1 MKWMQE
7 RDLLIAQTLAF
18 VQSVTGKTPDAE
30 PTAAEPRVVEAI
42 VAGPMV
48 AEPMVAGPTLAK
60 PIALLKIEISE
71 AAEPPRA
78 AAPLP
83 DVTPVPVEAP
93 PAARAAE
100 EVPSERS
107 MPTPLP
113 RLDLREDFQ
122 AEIRARVANFR
133 AHQERCTRERE
144 AYCNATMAKVHAV
157 LREGEQPTQ
166 RGK

>member
-30 PTAAEPRVVEAI
+30 PTAAEPTVVEPI
-42 VAGPMV
+42 V
-48 AEPMVAGPTLAK
+48 AEPMVVRPAVAK

-83 DVTPVPVEAP
+83 DVTPLPAETP

-113 RLDLREDFQ
+113 RLDLRDDFQ

-157 LREGEQPTQ
+157 LREGEPPTQ

>member
-30 PTAAEPRVVEAI
+30 PTAAEPTVVEPI
-42 VAGPMV
+42 V
-48 AEPMVAGPTLAK
+48 AEPMVVEPTVAK

-83 DVTPVPVEAP
+83 AVTPVPVETP
-93 PAARAAE
+93 PAARAGE
-100 EVPSERS
+100 ETPLERS

-133 AHQERCTRERE
+133 AHQERFTRERE
-144 AYCNATMAKVHAV
+144 AYCAATMAKVHAV
-157 LREGEQPTQ
+157 LREGEQSTQ

>member
-30 PTAAEPRVVEAI
+30 PTAAEPTVVEPI
-42 VAGPMV
+42 V
-48 AEPMVAGPTLAK
+48 AEPMVVEPMVARPTVAK

-71 AAEPPRA
+71 AAEPSRA

-83 DVTPVPVEAP
+83 EVTPLPAETP

-100 EVPSERS
+100 EILPERS
-107 MPTPLP
+107 IPTPLP
-113 RLDLREDFQ
+113 RLDLRDDFQ

-166 RGK
+166 RSK